1 MNETKKIAYYISDYG
16 FGHASRSVAIIRK
29 LLLQD
34 KDIQIIICHS
44 FAMDFLQS
52 SLRLIQDNRVE
63 FRHVETD
70 IGFFLIENSI
80 EPDSSKL
87 NMEFDEFMMS
97 WSSKVKEETIFLYKE
112 NINLVISDISPL
124 AFEAANR
131 LCIPSLGISNFT
143 WYTAYKG
150 LIGHGKLRK
159 YKEAYEKMTY
169 FFSLVGGQEEKWG
182 NSCARQFNFF
192 SRTIDRDEVN
202 RIIKRLD
209 PHRDKFIIFFGLG
222 MKINGVD
229 LKNHPIWNN
238 SNCVFIISSNMDIEK
253 ENVYKIPLDYTDS
266 QNFIAAADLAITKA
280 GWGTVSE
287 AVVENTSLLLINR
300 PNMTEDQHTIRY
312 LKERNLCQT
321 MDWEHFKSFT
331 ITNGYMEE
339 VRRQK
344 YSKPNFQFEN
354 EVEKIARKIIKILEE
369 AIYR

>member
-1 MNETKKIAYYISDYG
+1 MNETKKIAFYISDYG

-29 LLLQD
+29 LLVQA

-44 FAMDFLQS
+44 FAMDFVQS
-52 SLRLIQDNRVE
+52 SLQLKQNNRIKY
-63 FRHVETD
+63 RHVKTD
-70 IGFFLIENSI
+70 FGFFLKGNSI
-80 EPDSSKL
+80 EPDPSKL
-87 NMEFDEFMMS
+87 NIEFDEFMMS
-97 WSSKVKEETIFLYKE
+97 WPSKVEEETIFMHKE

-150 LIGHGKLRK
+150 LIEEGKLHI

-169 FFSLVGGQEEKWG
+169 FFSLAGVQEEKWG
-182 NSCARQFNFF
+182 NSRVYQFNFF
-192 SRTIDRDEVN
+192 SRTIVRDKVN

-238 SNCVFIISSNMDIEK
+238 PNCVFIVSSNMDIKK
-253 ENVYKIPLDYTDS
+253 ENVYKIPLDYMES
-266 QNFIAAADLAITKA
+266 QNFISAADLAITKA
-280 GWGTVSE
+280 GWGIVSE
-287 AVVENTSLLLINR
+287 AVVGNTSLLLINR
-300 PNMTEDQHTIRY
+300 PNMTEDQHTICY

-321 MDWEHFKSFT
+321 IDWEQFKSFT
-331 ITNGYMEE
+331 ITDGYMEE
-339 VRRQK
+339 VRRQN

-354 EVEKIARKIIKILEE
+354 EVEKIASEIINILEE
-369 AIYR
+369 AICG